1 MKKSQPSHPKS
12 ESLDTYKDN
21 HLPIA
26 ISSNTLLLFINNYYR
41 LYLIIFFLSLAD
53 NPEKVNKN
61 TETSMVLSSLS
72 TQNIAAA
79 NRLINHIMPKPK
91 WHPPWK
97 SYRVISGHLG
107 WVRCVTVEPG
117 NEWFATGAADRV
129 IKVILQ
135 KIP

>member
-1 MKKSQPSHPKS
+1 
-12 ESLDTYKDN
+12 
-21 HLPIA
+21 
-26 ISSNTLLLFINNYYR
+26 
-41 LYLIIFFLSLAD
+41 
-53 NPEKVNKN
+53 
-61 TETSMVLSSLS
+61 MVLSSPS

-97 SYRVISGHLG
+97 LYRVISGHLG

-135 KIP
+135 KNSMIHLFVFYIFFMALDLGFSYWKIKTFLNWTREYCARLTSKS

>member
-1 MKKSQPSHPKS
+1 
-12 ESLDTYKDN
+12 
-21 HLPIA
+21 
-26 ISSNTLLLFINNYYR
+26 
-41 LYLIIFFLSLAD
+41 
-53 NPEKVNKN
+53 
-61 TETSMVLSSLS
+61 MVLSSPS

-97 SYRVISGHLG
+97 LYRVISGHLG

-129 IKVILQ
+129 IKVIFQNEFHYIYYLFIFNIFFMVLDLGFSLW
-135 KIP
+135 KIKTFLNWACEYCARITSKS